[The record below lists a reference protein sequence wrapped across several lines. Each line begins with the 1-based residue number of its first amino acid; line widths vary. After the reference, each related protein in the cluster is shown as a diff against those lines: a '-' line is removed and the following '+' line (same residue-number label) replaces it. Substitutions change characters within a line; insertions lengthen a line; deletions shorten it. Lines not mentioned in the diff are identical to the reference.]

1 MEPLR
6 SEPEKSDPER
16 LVFLKMFSRIE
27 QWSKGVFFKSM
38 SEKLQ
43 VSNKQSLNFK
53 ERNME

>member
-1 MEPLR
+1 
-6 SEPEKSDPER
+6 